1 MENSKNKVK
10 SGIGDTIFDVFN
22 VVLMILLIIVVLYP
36 ILNVI
41 AISLS
46 NAEHVARADIQ
57 IFPKGFNMDA
67 CQYIL
72 KDEQVWRGYA
82 NSILYALASAVC
94 TLLFTSMTA
103 YPLTRRDFIGK
114 KFLTVF
120 LTITMFFGGGM
131 IPTYL
136 LMMKMNLI
144 NNPLVIIIPG
154 CVSAYNVFVFRTF
167 FRNIPEELGESA
179 KIDGAN
185 EFTILFRIILPTS
198 KALLATFGLF
208 AIVGMWNNWFGPMI
222 YFKNPNL
229 YPVQNILREYL
240 YVIDTANLQQR
251 AGSGVGNFNPT
262 FIQQISPKGVRM
274 AIVVVTMFPIMCI
287 YPFFQKYFTKGM
299 LVGSVKG

>member
-1 MENSKNKVK
+1 MKKSRSDQIFDIINILFMLVIIIIMLYPLCFVVIASFSEPYDVAKGNVTLLPSGFTLDAYKNVFKEPQIW
-10 SGIGDTIFDVFN
+10 IGYRNTIFYT
-22 VVLMILLIIVVLYP
+22 ILGTAWNLITLIPAAYVM
-36 ILNVI
+36 
-41 AISLS
+41 SKKKLS
-46 NAEHVARADIQ
+46 GR
-57 IFPKGFNMDA
+57 
-67 CQYIL
+67 
-72 KDEQVWRGYA
+72 
-82 NSILYALASAVC
+82 
-94 TLLFTSMTA
+94 T
-103 YPLTRRDFIGK
+103 
-114 KFLTVF
+114 FLSWF
-120 LTITMFFGGGM
+120 FFITMYFGGGM
-131 IPTYL
+131 VPTYL